1 MQLTSKEKVMAK
13 QILGALAMA
22 SLCVAPAIA
31 ADYPKIA
38 YDAKYSMKSPQGA
51 SEMRMASDGAGKLLT
66 ATKMGGMSSTSIVD
80 YTNMTSTTLIDANK
94 MAMVNKLP
102 ATQKY
107 MGDADAIKKNGGKDL
122 GSKTVAG
129 HPCHGWEYT
138 NGGAKSECWIGNDVK
153 VMVQSTTTT
162 PQGKTVM
169 TLTSF
174 KAGAPAASDFKIPAG
189 YKMMK
194 VPGAG

>member
-1 MQLTSKEKVMAK
+1 MVMVK
-13 QILGALAMA
+13 RFLGAIAIA
-22 SLCVAPAIA
+22 SLVAAPAIA

-38 YDAKYSMKSPQGA
+38 YDAKYTMKSPQGS

-66 ATKMGGMSSTSIVD
+66 ATKMAGMSSTSIVD

-122 GSKTVAG
+122 GTKTIAG

-138 NGGAKSECWIGNDVK
+138 TDGAKSECWIGDDIK
-153 VMVQSTTTT
+153 TMVQSTSTTK
-162 PQGKTVM
+162 QGKTVM